1 MENRLTRITDAEGNY
16 IQYTLNALGRIK
28 GGRTIYQ

>member
-16 IQYTLNALGRIK
+16 KTRKTRKPRVRNEWHLVK
-28 GGRTIYQ
+28 P

>member
-16 IQYTLNALGRIK
+16 KTRKTRVRNQLLLI
-28 GGRTIYQ
+28 